1 MNTPLI
7 WAFGKVPSLT
17 DLWRFCA
24 HFSDRMLFSQSLRAQ
39 HKLPAIIHQ
48 PLAERA
54 VSSGYRL
61 SARLSGFG
69 LAASLSWFEAGSQ
82 AVTLMFKGLANW
94 YVRVAY
100 QLRNNILHSK
110 VMSSET
116 NLAVIIFLIKTE
128 VDILYCK
135 KCSNYFSIC
144 FD

>member
-1 MNTPLI
+1 MGTGRGATSRRPAEVPC
-7 WAFGKVPSLT
+7 AFP
-17 DLWRFCA
+17 
-24 HFSDRMLFSQSLRAQ
+24 RASAA
-39 HKLPAIIHQ
+39 LPARQSAARAARNHSSA
-48 PLAERA
+48 PPERA
-54 VSSGYRL
+54 GSPGCRPSASLSSV
-61 SARLSGFG
+61 G

-128 VDILYCK
+128 VDLLYCK

>member
-1 MNTPLI
+1 
-7 WAFGKVPSLT
+7 
-17 DLWRFCA
+17 
-24 HFSDRMLFSQSLRAQ
+24 MLFPQSVRTWDE
-39 HKLPAIIHQ
+39 LPEIIHQ
-48 PLAERA
+48 PLTERA
-54 VSSGYRL
+54 VSSGCRP
-61 SARLSGFG
+61 SARLSGVG
-69 LAASLSWFEAGSQ
+69 LAASLSWFGASSQ
-82 AVTLMFKGLANW
+82 AVTLMLKGLANW

-100 QLRNNILHSK
+100 QLRNNIPHSE